1 MQWQRAL
8 VFANVDKLMWE
19 DRAVLGDQLKQIC
32 LVKFRCPYLW
42 IMKMAFGGKKE
53 KCGRGKIN
61 SNNVRVFFMESKKK
75 LLKQQNILHL
85 IEVQLVL
92 IWKLRLWDESVKE
105 QAQHSPHQNL
115 WIGFLSSFLFPLR
128 RCNFSKSGSTT
139 MIVTALSLVSR

>member
-75 LLKQQNILHL
+75 TVKTAKHSTSNWSLISFDLK
-85 IEVQLVL
+85 IEAMGR
-92 IWKLRLWDESVKE
+92 KCERT
-105 QAQHSPHQNL
+105 
-115 WIGFLSSFLFPLR
+115 
-128 RCNFSKSGSTT
+128 STT
-139 MIVTALSLVSR
+139 FTTSKLVDWIFIQFSFSFETV